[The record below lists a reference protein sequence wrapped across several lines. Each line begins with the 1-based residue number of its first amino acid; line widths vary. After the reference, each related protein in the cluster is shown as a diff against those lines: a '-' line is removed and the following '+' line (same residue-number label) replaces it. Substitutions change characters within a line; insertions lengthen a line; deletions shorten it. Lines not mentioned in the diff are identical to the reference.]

1 MMNITN
7 PISKFYIIATPI
19 GDYQDITF
27 RAIEALKSVD
37 FIVCEHER
45 EYQKLCGYLQIPQKK
60 YIVSDRKREQSAIP
74 MILDCLRRG
83 ETGGLVSDCGTPL
96 FEDPGYRVLDAIRR
110 ENIKSPKS
118 PLAEIVSL
126 PGPNSII
133 VALTLAPFE
142 IKDFYF
148 AGFITR
154 DNDKRSAELGRLLK
168 RRETIIFMESPYR
181 LQNTLALLKKLAG
194 SRNVYIPFDL
204 TMPNRKLYYGKAD
217 KVAAAIAKD
226 GIEKGEFI
234 VVVE

>member
-27 RAIEALKSVD
+27 RAAEALKSVD

-45 EYQKLCGYLQIPQKK
+45 EYQKLCSMLHIPQKK

-74 MILDCLRRG
+74 MILDCLRKG

-110 ENIKSPKS
+110 ENDKTPKK
-118 PLAEIVSL
+118 PLAEIISL

-133 VALTLAPFE
+133 TAMTLAPFE
-142 IKDFYF
+142 IKQFYF

-154 DNDKRSAELGRLLK
+154 DNDKRGAELGRLLQ
-168 RRETIIFMESPYR
+168 RRETVIFMESPYR
-181 LQNTLALLKKLAG
+181 LQNTLELLKKFAG
-194 SRNVYIPFDL
+194 KRNVFIPFDL
-204 TMPNRKLYYGKAD
+204 TLPTRKLYYGKPD
-217 KVAAAIAKD
+217 KVAAAIAAD
-226 GIEKGEFI
+226 GIDKGEFI
-234 VVVE
+234 VFVE

>member
-1 MMNITN
+1 MTN
-7 PISKFYIIATPI
+7 SVHTIPKFFIIATPI

-27 RAIEALKSVD
+27 RAVEVLKSVD

-45 EYQKLCGYLQIPQKK
+45 EYQKLCGMLQIPQKK

-74 MILDCLRRG
+74 MILECLRKG
-83 ETGGLVSDCGTPL
+83 EVGGLVSDCGTPL
-96 FEDPGYRVLDAIRR
+96 FEDPGYRVLDAIRH
-110 ENIKSPKS
+110 ENWKTPKK
-118 PLAEIVSL
+118 PIAEIVSL

-133 VALTLAPFE
+133 TALTLAPFE

-154 DNDKRSAELGRLLK
+154 DNDKRSSELGRLLK

-181 LQNTLALLKKLAG
+181 LQNTLELLKKLAG

-204 TMPNRKLYYGKAD
+204 TLPTRKLYYGKAD
-217 KVAAAIAKD
+217 KVAASVAKD
-226 GIEKGEFI
+226 GIDKGEFI

>member
-1 MMNITN
+1 MTNTPPAIT
-7 PISKFYIIATPI
+7 KFYIIAVPI
-19 GDYQDITF
+19 GDYGDITL
-27 RAIEALKSVD
+27 RAVEALKSVD

-45 EYQKLCGYLQIPQKK
+45 EYIKLMSMLHLPQKK
-60 YIVSDRKREQSAIP
+60 YIVSDKKREQSAIP
-74 MILDCLRRG
+74 MILECLRKG
-83 ETGGLVSDCGTPL
+83 EVGGLVSDCGTPL

-110 ENIKSPKS
+110 ENDKTPKK

-133 VALTLAPFE
+133 TALTLAPFE

-181 LQNTLALLKKLAG
+181 LQNTLELLKKLSG

-204 TMPNRKLYYGKAD
+204 TLPTRKLYYGKAD
-217 KVAAAIAKD
+217 KVAASIAKD

-234 VVVE
+234 VFVE